1 MCVCWSSVPL
11 WLDHFL
17 GMFPPSFTHS
27 IIDIVGDT
35 LKSEPLGFLLV
46 FLRCF
51 SFVICTFFYPLL
63 ALFGSFPLFF
73 FFTVI
78 VFFCCCSVSWLHDL
92 CFLLQRVFF
101 SSWLHTRDGYMKT
114 NARWTS
120 GEDTLLPLNC
130 VFFWNPLKAT
140 KAESVFYGC
149 MELLFAT
156 PSVMFSAALLAWS
169 SCDLYRGKKKEA
181 LLLCSSWTSFSRNA
195 FNFKCRTTGR
205 WIT

>member
-1 MCVCWSSVPL
+1 
-11 WLDHFL
+11 
-17 GMFPPSFTHS
+17 MFPPSLTHS
-27 IIDIVGDT
+27 TIDIVGDT

-51 SFVICTFFYPLL
+51 SFVICPFSFYPLL

-73 FFTVI
+73 FFLYCYC
-78 VFFCCCSVSWLHDL
+78 FFFCCCCSVSWSHDL

-120 GEDTLLPLNC
+120 REDTPLPLKC
-130 VFFWNPLKAT
+130 FFFFWSPLKAA

-156 PSVMFSAALLAWS
+156 PSVMFSVALLVWS
-169 SCDLYRGKKKEA
+169 SCDLCRGEKKEA

-195 FNFKCRTTGR
+195 FSLKCRTTDR

>member
-130 VFFWNPLKAT
+130 VFFLKSIESYKGRKCLLWLYGAVVCDTFGNVLSGTARLKFLWPIQGEKKRGTAPLQ
-140 KAESVFYGC
+140 F
-149 MELLFAT
+149 MDQL
-156 PSVMFSAALLAWS
+156 
-169 SCDLYRGKKKEA
+169 
-181 LLLCSSWTSFSRNA
+181 
-195 FNFKCRTTGR
+195 
-205 WIT
+205 